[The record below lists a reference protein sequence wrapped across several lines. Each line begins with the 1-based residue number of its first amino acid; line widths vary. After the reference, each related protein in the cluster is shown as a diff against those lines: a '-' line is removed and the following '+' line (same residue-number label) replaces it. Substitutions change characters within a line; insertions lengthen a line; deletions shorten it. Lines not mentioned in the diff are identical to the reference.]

1 MKVTSMCPCME
12 KFELEVLCALAQENC
27 HARKDKVRHQ
37 AQECERDDSPKL
49 LWHFENDA
57 MQFQPYTSEDS
68 AQLEERYQSKLSGGR
83 LTFHGNTYSFDFD
96 QMQQC
101 NVATGHGKLRKI
113 KRKGDNAE
121 DVAKKSST
129 ALRLL
134 GDASTIG
141 GVQAK
146 VYAKLESCI
155 DRKDL
160 EVPSMVEFS
169 AIKEVAC
176 KFSVKVKFVS
186 TGKSIVVKIW
196 QE

>member
-1 MKVTSMCPCME
+1 MSQKSTTTSNAC
-12 KFELEVLCALAQENC
+12 QI
-27 HARKDKVRHQ
+27 RRQ

-68 AQLEERYQSKLSGGR
+68 AQLEEWYQSKLSGGR
-83 LTFHGNTYSFDFD
+83 LTIHGNTYSFDFD
-96 QMQQC
+96 QMQQY
-101 NVATGHGKLRKI
+101 NVATGKLHKI

-141 GVQAK
+141 DVQ
-146 VYAKLESCI
+146 
-155 DRKDL
+155 
-160 EVPSMVEFS
+160 
-169 AIKEVAC
+169 
-176 KFSVKVKFVS
+176 
-186 TGKSIVVKIW
+186 T
-196 QE
+196 